1 MKNWQ
6 IYSLLKKFLKGT
18 TVHLRG
24 RLDAGYVQKRR
35 RQVDVQNYVVYS
47 ATSYR
52 CFIVIQYCSNTPYPR
67 ASTELAKPPFGY
79 PDISSFAIP
88 YLSSFSFYRITDLWI
103 FFFFNIQFQTRLWNE
118 GNVQTAITSSS
129 YLYNVYIY
137 IFFFKFFFTES
148 RYKIIY

>member
-52 CFIVIQYCSNTPYPR
+52 CFIVIQYCSTILPTLRRTSKASIPY
-67 ASTELAKPPFGY
+67 
-79 PDISSFAIP
+79 ISSFAIP
-88 YLSSFSFYRITDLWI
+88 FHLFRFIVLQIFDFFLVIFNFKHVRETREKCTNCDNFILLSL
-103 FFFFNIQFQTRLWNE
+103 
-118 GNVQTAITSSS
+118 
-129 YLYNVYIY
+129 
-137 IFFFKFFFTES
+137 
-148 RYKIIY
+148 

>member
-52 CFIVIQYCSNTPYPR
+52 CFIVIQYCSTILPTLRR
-67 ASTELAKPPFGY
+67 ASKASIPY
-79 PDISSFAIP
+79 ISSFAIP
-88 YLSSFSFYRITDLWI
+88 YLSSFSFYRITDLR
-103 FFFFNIQFQTRLWNE
+103 FFFFLVIFNFKHVRETRGKCTNCDNFILL
-118 GNVQTAITSSS
+118 S
-129 YLYNVYIY
+129 L
-137 IFFFKFFFTES
+137 
-148 RYKIIY
+148 